1 MSQHSQLPADLKRYS
16 AEAHVKQQPELR
28 ERRPLTKAQLLLGGI
43 FILAAY
49 GVAGEMDYQDAVAQE
64 QVMAAQSSVPGVVP
78 VAIAPVITAIPV
90 FDRAK
95 PGCTQ
100 YNAKRDF
107 STEPWLVREVPCG
120 RVRK

>member
-1 MSQHSQLPADLKRYS
+1 MNPHSQLPDDLKRYS
-16 AEAHVKQQPELR
+16 AEAHVKQQPELG

-49 GVAGEMDYQDAVAQE
+49 GIAGEMDYQDALAQE
-64 QVMAAQSSVPGVVP
+64 R
-78 VAIAPVITAIPV
+78 ITAIPI
-90 FDRAK
+90 FDRSK

>member
-1 MSQHSQLPADLKRYS
+1 MNPHSQLPDDLKRYS

-28 ERRPLTKAQLLLGGI
+28 ERGDPSLWTLAFYGA
-43 FILAAY
+43 FFLAAY
-49 GVAGEMDYQDAVAQE
+49 SFAAEDSYQLAKE
-64 QVMAAQSSVPGVVP
+64 KERIS
-78 VAIAPVITAIPV
+78 AIPV
-90 FDRAK
+90 LDRAK

-100 YNAKRDF
+100 YVAQRTF

>member
-1 MSQHSQLPADLKRYS
+1 MSLPEDLKRYS
-16 AEAHVKQQPELR
+16 AEAHVKQQPELG
-28 ERRPLTKAQLLLGGI
+28 ERRPLTKAQLAFYGAFFLV
-43 FILAAY
+43 AY
-49 GVAGEMDYQDAVAQE
+49 GIAGEMDYQDALTQE
-64 QVMAAQSSVPGVVP
+64 GS
-78 VAIAPVITAIPV
+78 APSAVTEAPPASLHRITAIPI
-90 FDRAK
+90 FDRSK